1 MHPSATGD
9 KKNIPPD
16 RPTQIRRALL
26 RKGIRTYTFPV
37 CGLSDGGRRGALAY
51 PSLRKP
57 RAGGV
62 LLPGSEQGELHRE
75 RQLLRNFFRINEGKV
90 WREIRYRP
98 LHNNRSFF
106 LTSWR
111 RERGIRKLEA
121 LSGSASCGKHVAHDA
136 TPATNPMAPCPILP
150 DILIQEYRRR
160 AIFRTGAPRGRIA
173 SKFFEDPDYT

>member
-75 RQLLRNFFRINEGKV
+75 RQLLRNFFRINEGKL
-90 WREIRYRP
+90 WREIPYRSF
-98 LHNNRSFF
+98 HNNKSFIYTF
-106 LTSWR
+106 LAEREGFEPSIEFPLYTLSKRAPSTARPSLPCEVPAAR
-111 RERGIRKLEA
+111 RLRKPLTA
-121 LSGSASCGKHVAHDA
+121 
-136 TPATNPMAPCPILP
+136 
-150 DILIQEYRRR
+150 
-160 AIFRTGAPRGRIA
+160 
-173 SKFFEDPDYT
+173 